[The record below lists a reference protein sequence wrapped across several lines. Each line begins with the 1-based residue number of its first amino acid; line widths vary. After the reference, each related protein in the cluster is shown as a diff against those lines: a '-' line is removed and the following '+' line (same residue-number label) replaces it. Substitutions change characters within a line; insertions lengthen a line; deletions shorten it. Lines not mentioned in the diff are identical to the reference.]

1 MGRPTV
7 GVMGSPNAVLS
18 DLPEVIPLWT
28 ATESA
33 DEPASGSISRAGSIG
48 DRPPSP
54 PCVFVVPAY
63 NEEENILRLLDDFS
77 ARPELFAT
85 AGGRVIVV
93 DDGSSDATPKLVS
106 EYQGPMEVELVAL
119 ERNSGPGAAFRAGF
133 AAALARCPADACIV
147 TLEAD
152 TTSDLDALPE
162 MLRHIVAGADLVL
175 ASWEMVDV
183 SRRRRILSASAGF
196 VVRRALRL
204 SATTVSSFYRVYR
217 SSTLRTA
224 SELYGDR
231 LIQEPGFACKAELLA
246 KLVAMK
252 ARVEEVTVTLDWN
265 RRNGKSKMPVTKT
278 MLAYWRMMFRQLAR
292 QDPA

>member
-1 MGRPTV
+1 VVPLRTDSESVDGPSS
-7 GVMGSPNAVLS
+7 GVTSSVS
-18 DLPEVIPLWT
+18 D
-28 ATESA
+28 
-33 DEPASGSISRAGSIG
+33 R
-48 DRPPSP
+48 DRPALP

-63 NEEENILRLLDDFS
+63 NEEENILRLLDDLA
-77 ARPELFAT
+77 ARPKLFT
-85 AGGRVIVV
+85 TDGGRVIVV
-93 DDGSSDATPKLVS
+93 DDGSNDATRELVTQ
-106 EYQGPMEVELVAL
+106 YHGPMEVELLAL

-133 AAALARCPADACIV
+133 AAALAQCPEDACIV

-162 MLRHIVAGADLVL
+162 MLRHIVDGADLVL
-175 ASWEMVDV
+175 ASWEMIDV

-252 ARVEEVTVTLDWN
+252 ARVDEVTVTLDWN
-265 RRNGKSKMPVTKT
+265 RRNGKSKMPVTRT
-278 MLAYWRMMFRQLAR
+278 MLAYWRMMFRELAR
-292 QDPA
+292 QEPA

>member
-1 MGRPTV
+1 V
-7 GVMGSPNAVLS
+7 SS
-18 DLPEVIPLWT
+18 
-28 ATESA
+28 S
-33 DEPASGSISRAGSIG
+33 SR
-48 DRPPSP
+48 
-54 PCVFVVPAY
+54 
-63 NEEENILRLLDDFS
+63 LRLLDDLG
-77 ARPELFAT
+77 ARTELFAT
-85 AGGRVIVV
+85 TGGRVIVV
-93 DDGSSDATPKLVS
+93 DDGSNDATPELVS
-106 EYQGPMEVELVAL
+106 HYDGPMEVELVAL

-133 AAALARCPADACIV
+133 AAALAQCPEDACIV

-162 MLRHIVAGADLVL
+162 MLQHISDGADLVL

-183 SRRRRILSASAGF
+183 TRSRRILSASAGF

-224 SELYGDR
+224 SERYGDR
-231 LIQEPGFACKAELLA
+231 LIEEPGFACKAELLA
-246 KLVAMK
+246 KFVAMR
-252 ARVEEVTVTLDWN
+252 ARVDEVTVTLDWS

-292 QDPA
+292 QEPA